1 MIRGAGLIETIFSI
15 YFSQLSEYNRRQR
28 TAKWLETHIWHA
40 KRFHMSP
47 ATIVGNAAGNSGPAN
62 PVENAAGNS
71 GSANSVENAAGNS
84 GPTNSV
90 ENKTGY
96 CQVFQRLI
104 VNLHYSIRCFNI

>member
-1 MIRGAGLIETIFSI
+1 MIKKKIKKHMIPGAGLIEAIFSI

-71 GSANSVENAAGNS
+71 GPA
-84 GPTNSV
+84 NSV

>member
-47 ATIVGNAAGNSGPAN
+47 ATIVENAAGNSGPAN

-71 GSANSVENAAGNS
+71 G
-84 GPTNSV
+84 PTNSV
-90 ENKTGY
+90 ENNTGY

-104 VNLHYSIRCFNI
+104 VNLHYSILCFNI